1 MGGWFFEL
9 FGFEERSFSETRRR
23 FAMEGEELICK
34 ASPYPRMRV
43 GPFSLPSLA
52 QLTESAQAQARLGG
66 GLRFRHLPA
75 AEGIEPLIMSPEN
88 RGAVFQAASQSV
100 PPLPRSPPL

>member
-52 QLTESAQAQARLGG
+52 QLTESAQAQG
-66 GLRFRHLPA
+66 FRRVA
-75 AEGIEPLIMSPEN
+75 KTLISA
-88 RGAVFQAASQSV
+88 GQA
-100 PPLPRSPPL
+100 